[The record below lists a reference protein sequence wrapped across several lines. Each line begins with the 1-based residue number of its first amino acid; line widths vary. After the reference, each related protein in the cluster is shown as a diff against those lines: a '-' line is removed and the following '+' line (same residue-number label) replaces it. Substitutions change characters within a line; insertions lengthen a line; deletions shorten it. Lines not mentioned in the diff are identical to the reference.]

1 MRDLFELVNGQW
13 VATHEIPADRGI
25 DGSFYALR
33 DKSEADVHA
42 LLEHSTG
49 RGGTLYRS
57 FMDTD
62 AINAAGLGPLE
73 ADLDRIAVADVEEF
87 VRNLGL
93 LEREGIG
100 APLTY
105 WVEKDSQGE
114 T

>member
-49 RGGTLYRS
+49 RGGTCLLYTS
-57 FMDTD
+57 D
-62 AINAAGLGPLE
+62 A
-73 ADLDRIAVADVEEF
+73 ADE
-87 VRNLGL
+87 
-93 LEREGIG
+93 
-100 APLTY
+100 
-105 WVEKDSQGE
+105 
-114 T
+114 